1 MFSECPR
8 MFLTPNLR
16 ELTMLE
22 RMEEYEDDIRDQTRQ
37 LRTTLPTK
45 IELCS
50 DLINLIHWTS
60 HHCPRLEK
68 LRLLPPNPTNAT
80 NKLAHSAYDKHV
92 LLTNLRSFT
101 LAISGAGAYG
111 SVLQALGQI
120 PYLEELILIGHGC
133 WSSDKDPITLADGL
147 FPCLQHLGLYGLC
160 RSCTARI
167 CKASPFFRRLVK
179 ATIIYSETYPD
190 GFEDY
195 YRTIEALVS
204 MGHNSPH
211 LKDITVHPRGNDGL
225 FVAAL
230 PVVGLLKQMSLT
242 RLDLGYIVFDP
253 QSAGYDEDDWDYEG
267 DEITRNSSLEAQWTA
282 FLSAVP
288 RLEELRLEQQDFQQ
302 VQLELIAS
310 LLPGLRVFVAGI
322 FWFYEP
328 SMEVNASQSI
338 MIRNKPRLGS
348 CQNIL
353 ELATFV
359 TFLARLVCD

>member
-1 MFSECPR
+1 MIEV
-8 MFLTPNLR
+8 N
-16 ELTMLE
+16 
-22 RMEEYEDDIRDQTRQ
+22 EEYEDDIRNQTRQ
-37 LRTTLPTK
+37 LDTAVPIK
-45 IELCS
+45 AELCS
-50 DLINLIHWTS
+50 DWINLIHWIS
-60 HHCPRLEK
+60 HNCPRLEK
-68 LRLLPPNPTNAT
+68 LRLLPPSPTNTT

-92 LLTNLRSFT
+92 LLTHLRPFT
-101 LAISGAGAYG
+101 LVVSGAGVYG

-120 PYLEELILIGHGC
+120 PHLEELVLKGHDC
-133 WSSDKDPITLADGL
+133 WSPDKDPLTLADAL

-167 CKASPFFRRLVK
+167 CKASPFFRRIAK
-179 ATIIYSETYPD
+179 AIIIYSETYPD
-190 GFEDY
+190 VFEDY
-195 YRTIEALVS
+195 DRTIEALVS

-211 LKDITVHPRGNDGL
+211 LKDITIHPRGNDGL

-230 PVVGLLKQMSLT
+230 PVVDLLKQMSLT
-242 RLDLGYIVFDP
+242 RLDLGYVVFSP
-253 QSAGYDEDDWDYEG
+253 QSAGYDEEDWDYEG
-267 DEITRNSSLEAQWTA
+267 NEITRNSSLEAQWTA